1 MQREWLKNLR
11 TENGL
16 TVTEAA
22 RKLDLSQPYYS
33 LIEAGERQKRLELS
47 LAAKIADLY
56 HITIDKI
63 RQLFFAF

>member
-63 RQLFFAF
+63 RQLDEE

>member
-1 MQREWLKNLR
+1 MQRQWLKDLR
-11 TENGL
+11 TEKGL

-22 RKLDLSQPYYS
+22 RKLELSQPYYS

-56 HITIDKI
+56 HITIDQILRLDK
-63 RQLFFAF
+63 

>member
-1 MQREWLKNLR
+1 MQRQWLKDLR
-11 TENGL
+11 TAKGL

-22 RKLDLSQPYYS
+22 RKLELSQPYYS

-56 HITIDKI
+56 HITIDQI
-63 RQLFFAF
+63 LRLDG